1 MILDL
6 RLEKGNVITMDP
18 AHPVAHTLG
27 VWKGRIVGLDD
38 VVSGLPAQQV
48 LDLAGA
54 TVVPGFI
61 DAHTHLCWAGIAS
74 GAVDISPCDQRDQ
87 VLESIRAA
95 ALRVPPG
102 AWVDVAGYDQRSLGG
117 HLTCR
122 DLDSVSAGRKI
133 LLQHRSGHACLVNS
147 EVLSLLPAE
156 ARSGADHGVDF
167 DESGNMTGLFVE
179 RALLLVRK
187 LRLPYSIDEMVNAI
201 ERSTRQCAS
210 EGITACAE
218 AGIGGGLIGH
228 SPVEL
233 AAYQVARE
241 TERLPVRVQLMVSSD
256 VLHSLAAHRDDHIA
270 RGLDLGL
277 RTGFGDDRLS
287 IGALK
292 VYLDGGMMA
301 RTAALTR
308 PYYASDNLGQLQDDP
323 DLLTEVIVDGHKAGW
338 QLAIHAIGDRA
349 VDLALDALERA
360 HRAHPRAGTRHRI
373 EHCGL
378 VRPDQLDLFARVGAM
393 AVVQPIFLWE
403 YGDDYAE
410 ILGPDRAPWMYRG
423 RSFADRGIVL
433 VGSSDRPVAY
443 GAPLRGIQ
451 FMVER
456 RSSSGRMIGPA
467 EGLSVEEAL
476 RTYTAN
482 AAFACHREQALG
494 SISPGKHA
502 DAAVL
507 SDDPRRVDPAC
518 LAQIEVVATIVG
530 GKIAHGATALV

>member
-6 RLEKGNVITMDP
+6 RLENGNVITMDP
-18 AHPVAHTLG
+18 GYPAAHTLG
-27 VWKGRIVGLDD
+27 FWNGRIAGLDD
-38 VVSGLPAQQV
+38 MVSDLPAQQI
-48 LDLAGA
+48 LDLRGA

-61 DAHTHLCWAGIAS
+61 DAHTHLCWAGTAS
-74 GAVDISPCDQRDQ
+74 AAVDISPCNRRDR
-87 VLESIRAA
+87 VLETIRAA

-102 AWVDVAGYDQRSLGG
+102 AWVDVAGYDQRSLGR

-122 DLDSVSAGRKI
+122 DLDTVSAGRKI

-147 EVLSLLPAE
+147 EVLGLLPAE
-156 ARSGADHGVDF
+156 ARSGADSGVDV
-167 DESGNMTGLFVE
+167 DELGNLTGLFVE
-179 RALLLVRK
+179 RALLLVRR
-187 LRLPYSIDEMVNAI
+187 LRLPYSIEEIVDAL
-201 ERSTRQCAS
+201 ERSAHQCVS
-210 EGITACAE
+210 EGITMCAE

-228 SPVEL
+228 SPAEL

-241 TERLPVRVQLMVSSD
+241 AARLPLRVQLMVSSD

-277 RTGFGDDRLS
+277 RTGFGDDWLS

-323 DLLTEVIVDGHKAGW
+323 GLLTEVVVDGHKAGW

-360 HRAHPRAGTRHRI
+360 HHAHPRAGTRHRI

-378 VRPDQLDLFARVGAM
+378 VRPDQLDRFARAGAM

-410 ILGPDRAPWMYRG
+410 ILGPERAPWMYRG
-423 RSFADRGIVL
+423 RSFTDRDIVL
-433 VGSSDRPVAY
+433 VGSSDRPVAS

-456 RSSSGRMIGPA
+456 TSSSGRMIGPA
-467 EGLSVEEAL
+467 ESLSVEEAL
-476 RTYTAN
+476 RAYTVN

-494 SISPGKHA
+494 SISPSKHA
-502 DAAVL
+502 DVAVL
-507 SDDPRRVDPAC
+507 ADDPRGVDPSRI
-518 LAQIEVVATIVG
+518 AQIEVVATMVEG
-530 GKIAHGATALV
+530 EFMHGAAALV